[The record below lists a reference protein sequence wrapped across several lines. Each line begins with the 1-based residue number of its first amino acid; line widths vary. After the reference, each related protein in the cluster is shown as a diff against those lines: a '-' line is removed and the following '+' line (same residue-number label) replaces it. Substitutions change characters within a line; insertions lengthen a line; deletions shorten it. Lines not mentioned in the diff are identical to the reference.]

1 MVFRGITSI
10 NLDNKGRIIIPTRY
24 RSLLE
29 NSETMVIT
37 IDSEDKCLLLY
48 PLNIWEEIEIKIANL
63 PSFNPLT
70 RKIQR
75 LLIGHATEVNL
86 DNNGRLL
93 LPPLLRTYA
102 EIDKQIMLVGQ
113 GKKFEIWSKTMWEN
127 CRAEW
132 LKLGLRDDNM
142 MPNNLQTLSL

>member
-1 MVFRGITSI
+1 M
-10 NLDNKGRIIIPTRY
+10 
-24 RSLLE
+24 
-29 NSETMVIT
+29 
-37 IDSEDKCLLLY
+37 
-48 PLNIWEEIEIKIANL
+48 